1 MKFPTLLGLLLT
13 GASISAQADTVLG
26 VYAGAQVW
34 YVETDGTF
42 FDETSSDSQIQGF
55 NFDDETQGSFYI
67 AFEHFVPLIPNVKIN
82 HTQLATSGT
91 TQLSSTFT
99 FNNEIFD
106 VDASVFTDV
115 DIATT
120 DFILYY
126 EIFDNDLFSIDLGL
140 NGKRISGDL
149 TIADDASG
157 LQTEESFTG
166 IVPLLY
172 SRVEFNLPFS
182 GVGVYAEGNYIDID
196 GNSLSDFQ
204 AGIKYDVI
212 DSLALDLTLQAG
224 YRDIS
229 IELDDVDDIS
239 SDLSFSGLYAG
250 VEIHF

>member
-1 MKFPTLLGLLLT
+1 MKYSVIFGVMLAGTSFT
-13 GASISAQADTVLG
+13 SHADSVLG
-26 VYAGAQVW
+26 VYVGAQAW
-34 YVETDGTF
+34 FMETDGNF
-42 FDETSSDSQIQGF
+42 FDDGASNLEVQNF

-67 AFEHFVPLIPNVKIN
+67 AFEHFVPLIPNVKVS
-82 HTQLATSGT
+82 HTQLSTSGV
-91 TQLSSTFT
+91 TQLSSSFS
-99 FNNEIFD
+99 FNGEVFD
-106 VDASVFTDV
+106 LDTSILTDA
-115 DIATT
+115 DITTT

-126 EIFDNDLFSIDLGL
+126 ELFDNDLFSIDFGL
-140 NGKRISGDL
+140 NGKYVDGDL
-149 TIADDASG
+149 LVADTTTS
-157 LQTEESFTG
+157 LQTEESFSG
-166 IVPLLY
+166 VIPLLY

-182 GVGVYAEGNYIDID
+182 GLGIYAEGNYIDID

-212 DSLALDLTLQAG
+212 QSLALDLTLQAG